1 MSKETIMQGFETAFN
16 SRLPKPQDQV
26 NREQKKLA
34 CEQAITQLIYDLE
47 ADIGQ
52 EVVIGTILCQR
63 KAQGN
68 GHVMAHETR
77 IELGV

>member
-1 MSKETIMQGFETAFN
+1 MGRENHMQGFETAFA
-16 SRLPKPQDQV
+16 SRQPKPQDQV
-26 NREQKKLA
+26 DREQKKLA
-34 CEQAITQLIYDLE
+34 LEQAITQLVYDFE
-47 ADIGQ
+47 AEIGQ

-63 KAQGN
+63 KAQGD